1 MSTDNTPEATMQKVA
16 PSPWQRYGV
25 AIWLSLFALLL
36 TLLLQQPF
44 QQNPQSPFLLFFGAV
59 IVSAYYGGLGP
70 ALLTTAVSVLAGN
83 YFLARPY
90 SLILD
95 VDSPLRLGVFALIA
109 LVISLLTNARKRAE
123 EAVRESN
130 NKLRVIIQA
139 SPLAI
144 ITLDLDGTVKMWNPA
159 AERIFGWSEAE
170 TLGRPLPFIPAEN
183 QFEFDTLRE
192 RVLRGESFAGV
203 EMCRERQDG
212 ALIDINISMA
222 PMYSADGSV
231 SSIMAVIADITER
244 KQAEIDRRHLEEQLS
259 QVQKMESIGTLAGG
273 IAHDFNNL
281 LTVILGYAQLSR
293 AQPRT
298 DEAMQDYLT
307 NIESTAKYA
316 ASLTRQLL
324 AFSHRQLLQRKTIS
338 LNRTID
344 NFMKMIRRIIG
355 ADVEVRLSTAP
366 DLSPVFADPT
376 QMEQVLMNLVSNARD
391 AMPGGGELVIET
403 HNVEF
408 DEAYCREHHW
418 AQPGHYVQLIVSDAG
433 CGMKPEVER
442 RIFEPF
448 FTTKE
453 LGKGTGLGLSV
464 VYGIVKQHDGL
475 IEVCSKLGEGT
486 SFRIYLPV
494 AEKSAEVITDEIEP
508 GVVRGSG
515 ETILVAEDEEG
526 LCELARN
533 ILEGLGYNVLMAR
546 DGQEALELFSAHC
559 KQIDLVVLDFV
570 MPRMGGREVYERIRR
585 MGSDVR
591 VLFTTGY
598 NAELAQTTILA
609 DADAMVVQKP
619 YSVNE
624 LGHKVR
630 SLLDGV
636 SHQGN

>member
-244 KQAEIDRRHLEEQLS
+244 KQAEVDRRHLEEQLS

-494 AEKSAEVITDEIEP
+494 AEKSAEVVTDEIEP

>member
-376 QMEQVLMNLVSNARD
+376 QMEQVLSGRTDV
-391 AMPGGGELVIET
+391 
-403 HNVEF
+403 
-408 DEAYCREHHW
+408 
-418 AQPGHYVQLIVSDAG
+418 
-433 CGMKPEVER
+433 
-442 RIFEPF
+442 
-448 FTTKE
+448 
-453 LGKGTGLGLSV
+453 
-464 VYGIVKQHDGL
+464 
-475 IEVCSKLGEGT
+475 
-486 SFRIYLPV
+486 
-494 AEKSAEVITDEIEP
+494 KSAV
-508 GVVRGSG
+508 GALMLRRQR
-515 ETILVAEDEEG
+515 AE
-526 LCELARN
+526 A
-533 ILEGLGYNVLMAR
+533 
-546 DGQEALELFSAHC
+546 EA
-559 KQIDLVVLDFV
+559 
-570 MPRMGGREVYERIRR
+570 G
-585 MGSDVR
+585 
-591 VLFTTGY
+591 
-598 NAELAQTTILA
+598 
-609 DADAMVVQKP
+609 
-619 YSVNE
+619 
-624 LGHKVR
+624 
-630 SLLDGV
+630 
-636 SHQGN
+636 